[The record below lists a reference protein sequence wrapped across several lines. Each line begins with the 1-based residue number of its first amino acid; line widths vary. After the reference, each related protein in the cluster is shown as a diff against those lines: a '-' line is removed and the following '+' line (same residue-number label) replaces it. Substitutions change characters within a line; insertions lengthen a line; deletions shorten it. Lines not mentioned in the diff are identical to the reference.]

1 MNETEQKQYY
11 EIVTAAWKFFRKHIN
26 MDGSEEAYRLM
37 MEDGKRQASEFTTDG
52 QLAHDL
58 FVAMCKAVQR
68 YDLGR
73 RGKLDRNKG

>member
-1 MNETEQKQYY
+1 MDEKELKQYY
-11 EIVTAAWKFFRKHIN
+11 DILTAAWRFFKKHIN
-26 MDGSEEAYRLM
+26 MDGSTEAYRLM

-58 FVAMCKAVQR
+58 FVAMCSAVQR